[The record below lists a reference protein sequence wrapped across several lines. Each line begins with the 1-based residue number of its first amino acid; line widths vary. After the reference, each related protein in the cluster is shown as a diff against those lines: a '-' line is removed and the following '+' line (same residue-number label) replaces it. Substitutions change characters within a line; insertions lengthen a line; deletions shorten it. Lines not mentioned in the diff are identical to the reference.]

1 VYLWQQLFF
10 RPGSRIGV
18 PLAVLGALTAAAL
31 SYFVV
36 EQPSLRLRARLERR
50 WALRRHAAA
59 ASCHSPGACWR
70 STIAFG

>member
-1 VYLWQQLFF
+1 VYLWEQLFF

-50 WALRRHAAA
+50 WALRRHAVPLAPA
-59 ASCHSPGACWR
+59 GGPRSHSVE
-70 STIAFG
+70 SHK